1 MIQDI
6 APHRYDNAYRDLK
19 PTASDYALC
28 IVQNK
33 TLLLCGEETQAA
45 IPCFSQILP
54 VFPEAF
60 TRAVYLF
67 SMCGFPR
74 KSRPSVE
81 ENPVFQDDGAGLSV
95 ICCDHGHAVVEV
107 EAEPP
112 FLRPLCVSYDRKPD
126 RAGSCLSFLRAD

>member
-60 TRAVYLF
+60 TRAVYL
-67 SMCGFPR
+67 
-74 KSRPSVE
+74 
-81 ENPVFQDDGAGLSV
+81 
-95 ICCDHGHAVVEV
+95 
-107 EAEPP
+107 
-112 FLRPLCVSYDRKPD
+112 
-126 RAGSCLSFLRAD
+126 